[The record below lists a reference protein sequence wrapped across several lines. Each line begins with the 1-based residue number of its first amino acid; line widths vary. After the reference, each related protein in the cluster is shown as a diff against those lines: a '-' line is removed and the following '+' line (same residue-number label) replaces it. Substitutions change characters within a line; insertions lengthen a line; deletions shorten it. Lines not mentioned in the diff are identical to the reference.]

1 LALYLDTSCLLK
13 TLFPEPESALVLA
26 LCAAEK
32 QVVVS
37 ALTKLETTV
46 QIGARL
52 AGGTLTRSGAVGLL
66 RRLDA
71 LLAMEPY
78 ETAMF
83 PSTAVELAAKQVRLD
98 PRSAHCRT
106 LDRLHL
112 AVMEAMGLRRIL
124 TNDEAQGRAA
134 TALGFEVVRPR

>member
-1 LALYLDTSCLLK
+1 MAR
-13 TLFPEPESALVLA
+13 A
-26 LCAAEK
+26 
-32 QVVVS
+32 
-37 ALTKLETTV
+37 V

-52 AGGTLTRSGAVGLL
+52 AGDTLSRSGAAGLL

-71 LLAMEPY
+71 LLAMAPY

-83 PSTAVELAAKQVRLD
+83 PSAAVDLAAKQVRLD
-98 PRSAHCRT
+98 SRSVHCRT

-124 TNDEAQGRAA
+124 TNDEAQARAA
-134 TALGFEVVRPR
+134 AALGFEIVRPR